1 MAAYADS
8 GGNRQDWQAQTFL
21 MAVVDKDSGFS
32 FLNRRMKPVVVVE
45 SLHHVWL
52 FATLGL
58 YHTRLPCPIISLRVC
73 SNSYPSSQWCHPT
86 ISSSAALFSFC
97 LQTFPASGSF
107 LVSQLVSSHGQ
118 SIGASASAT
127 VLPINTQDWFH
138 LGLTSLISLQSKGL
152 SEVFSST
159 TIRKHQFFGAQPSL
173 RSSCT

>member
-1 MAAYADS
+1 MAFYADS
-8 GGNRQDWQAQTFL
+8 GGNRQAWQAQTFL
-21 MAVVDKDSGFS
+21 MSVVDKDSGFS
-32 FLNRRMKPVVVVE
+32 FLNRRMKPIVVTVE

-52 FATLGL
+52 CNPWTVPHQAPLSSN
-58 YHTRLPCPIISLRVC
+58 ISQSLLKFTSVE
-73 SNSYPSSQWCHPT
+73 SVMPST

-97 LQTFPASGSF
+97 PQTFPASGSF
-107 LVSQLVSSHGQ
+107 LVSQLISSDGQ

-127 VLPINTQDWFH
+127 VLPINTQDWFP

-152 SEVFSST
+152 WKVFSGT